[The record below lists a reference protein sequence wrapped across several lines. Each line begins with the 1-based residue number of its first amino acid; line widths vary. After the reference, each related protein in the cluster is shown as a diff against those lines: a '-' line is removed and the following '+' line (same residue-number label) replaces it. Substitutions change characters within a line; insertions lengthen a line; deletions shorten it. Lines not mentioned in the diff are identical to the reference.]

1 MVNCRLTLAVKSK
14 STDVLTM
21 NLSIIATFAYG
32 ILAIAGGI
40 IGYIQARSKVSLLS
54 GSISGLLLIL
64 AAYFQLQGQTW
75 GSILAVLVTGILVV
89 VFAVRLAKTRKFM
102 PAGLMTILGM
112 VALAVM
118 VNQIVAL

>member
-1 MVNCRLTLAVKSK
+1 
-14 STDVLTM
+14 M
-21 NLSIIATFAYG
+21 NLSIIAAFAYG

-40 IGYIQARSKVSLLS
+40 IGYIQARSRVSLLS

-75 GSILAVLVTGILVV
+75 GLILAVIVTGVLVV
-89 VFAVRLAKTRKFM
+89 VFAVRLAKTRKFI

-112 VALAVM
+112 LALAVM
-118 VNQIVAL
+118 VRQMVGN

>member
-1 MVNCRLTLAVKSK
+1 
-14 STDVLTM
+14 M
-21 NLSIIATFAYG
+21 NLSIIAAFAYG

-40 IGYIQARSKVSLLS
+40 IGYTQARSKVSLLS

-75 GSILAVLVTGILVV
+75 GLILALLVTSVLVV
-89 VFAVRLAKTRKFM
+89 VFAFRLAKTRKFM

-112 VALAVM
+112 LALAVM
-118 VNQIVAL
+118 VSQMVGN